1 MSDRL
6 EDQLDLALDT
16 HRQRRRQR
24 EAEQAQ
30 SEKVIRD
37 AHTELEHMHTKFHAE
52 VRSLIEKVVG
62 RANRHLAKR
71 AEKCYLSDISGY
83 FTGPLYVG
91 GSACNPIAY
100 ALRIDGREVG
110 ETLIVE
116 LTHEGMI
123 EAFLG
128 PFCATASDGNT
139 TRLGFGWHPVPLD
152 RFDANIASDLVLRYI
167 TAITSRWPLRGT
179 EEPGWH

>member
-37 AHTELEHMHTKFHAE
+37 AHTELEHMHTNFHAE

-71 AEKCYLSDISGY
+71 AEKCYLREVSGY
-83 FTGPLYVG
+83 FTGPSM
-91 GSACNPIAY
+91 SAARHVILLHMHY
-100 ALRIDGREVG
+100 G
-110 ETLIVE
+110 
-116 LTHEGMI
+116 
-123 EAFLG
+123 
-128 PFCATASDGNT
+128 
-139 TRLGFGWHPVPLD
+139 
-152 RFDANIASDLVLRYI
+152 
-167 TAITSRWPLRGT
+167 
-179 EEPGWH
+179 